1 VRASSFRP
9 GLPVSS
15 TQKILEILF
24 PMGLGLLLRL
34 VGLFGDREGELLRKF
49 VVRLGVPVLCFFS
62 LYAAKPESVAAIAP
76 MAGAFV
82 LMCLTMW
89 SVGWLAA
96 TRFKEPSQRSA
107 VHACVTFGNYGWM
120 GLGVMTALLGVAGTQ
135 RVVYFFLLWW
145 PLFYGLGLPIGIIH
159 VGRRTGGVPL
169 GKTLAVAAPPILCAA
184 LGLAANL
191 ASVHVPDLLT
201 RTLSPFGEMTVPL
214 ILLSVGMMLDPSR
227 LHTALR
233 PALLV
238 TALTLLIGPLVGWG
252 IAALLAPDPV
262 SYRTIIMEGAMPVAT
277 LVPLLEENY
286 AMDKDLVSTAI
297 VLSTLVSLATIPVVA
312 ALVIP

>member
-184 LGLAANL
+184 L
-191 ASVHVPDLLT
+191 LT

-286 AMDKDLVSTAI
+286 AMDTDLVSTAI